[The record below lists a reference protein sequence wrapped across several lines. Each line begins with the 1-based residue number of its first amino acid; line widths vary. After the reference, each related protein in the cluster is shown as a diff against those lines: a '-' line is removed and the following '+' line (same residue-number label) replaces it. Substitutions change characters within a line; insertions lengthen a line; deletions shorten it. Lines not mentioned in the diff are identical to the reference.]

1 MYFFKREGKNIISNI
16 IATIAESIVIKAS
29 WLMDLNSE
37 NSNGTNVTTIT
48 IVVLTMALNVFFL
61 Q

>member
-37 NSNGTNVTTIT
+37 NSNGNNVTTIT